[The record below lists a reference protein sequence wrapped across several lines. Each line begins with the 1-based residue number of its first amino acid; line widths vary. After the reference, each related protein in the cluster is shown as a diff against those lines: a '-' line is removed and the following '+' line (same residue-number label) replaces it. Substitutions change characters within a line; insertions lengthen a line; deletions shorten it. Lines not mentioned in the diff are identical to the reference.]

1 MIQHHHR
8 YRRTLLLLFL
18 FSLFNNSRNNTAY
31 GSLFN
36 PRPTSFLHKTRGG
49 SSTKALDG
57 KDNNRSRSIISSSGS
72 RQRQHNLSVLSTNHS
87 LVDED
92 KDENDDDHTSSSS
105 SSLPVDDNQI
115 ADTTTTTNNTA
126 EAITTTEDINITHVI
141 KKDGTH
147 QPLSKT
153 KILKRLQNLSYGLS
167 TKKYLQLE
175 SLVSTIVS
183 MTYPNI
189 TTREID
195 ILASETSASK
205 STQHPDYA
213 TLASRICISAN
224 HKVTPT
230 SFSEAM
236 LQLNNE
242 EDDGSNGFI
251 NNELISLIQ
260 RRSNEINERIVNER
274 DYDMTYFGY
283 KTLERSYLLKKQGS
297 NNGSSTT
304 KSNAEVVERV
314 QYMWMRV
321 ALGIHCC
328 KYRDDGDV
336 DEEEDGRRRRR
347 RSQTDDEDEETA
359 ATTTTTTQSSFT
371 KEEEEEED
379 ANLQAAFETY
389 DLMSQ
394 GYFTHASPTLFH
406 AGTTHPQLCSCFLV
420 QMSDDSIHG
429 IYDTLKRC
437 AVISKSAGG
446 VGLCVNKI
454 RARGTF
460 IKGTRGVSN
469 GLVPMLRVFDS
480 TSHYVDQGGGKR
492 PGAFAIYV
500 EPWHADIFDVLNLR
514 KNHGKEEQRARN
526 LFYGLWVP
534 DLFMKR
540 VENDGL
546 WSLMCPHQ
554 CPGLSECHGDEFNTL
569 YEKYESEGRYTRQV
583 RARTLWAAILDA
595 QIETGT
601 PYLLYKDAA
610 NKKSNQQ
617 NLGTIQCSN
626 LCTEIIQYT
635 DSEEVAV
642 CNLAS
647 ICLSKF
653 VVTERGTRYG
663 SASEVGKAYFDH
675 EQLHKVT
682 KIITRNL
689 DKVIDV
695 NQYPIEGAKKSNRRH
710 RPIGIGVSGLA
721 DAFLRLGLPFASDE
735 AKELNEAIF
744 ETIYHAA
751 LEASNEI
758 AQSKGSYDTFE
769 GSPAS
774 RGELQYNLWGINDEE
789 TPSIRHARKGHHHQ
803 QPPPDITKLQKYSK
817 QVEEVGYDWDD
828 LRQRIMYKGGLRNS
842 LLVAPMPTASTS
854 QILGVNECFEPFASN
869 LYVRRVK
876 AGEFIIVNP
885 HLIQDLTDLGIWNQN
900 VRNQLMRDGGSV
912 AKIDCIPDRLKDLYK
927 TVWEMKMKD
936 IIDMA
941 ADRGKFIDQSQSLN
955 LFMAV
960 PTANKLTA
968 MHFYAWKK
976 GLKTGIYYLRTRPAV
991 NAIQVTVSKTD
1002 ENEDTTTT
1010 SAVEDGQSTIPEL
1023 LDDICLSCSA

>member
-1 MIQHHHR
+1 M
-8 YRRTLLLLFL
+8 L
-18 FSLFNNSRNNTAY
+18 
-31 GSLFN
+31 
-36 PRPTSFLHKTRGG
+36 
-49 SSTKALDG
+49 ALNEDG
-57 KDNNRSRSIISSSGS
+57 KGFVNN
-72 RQRQHNLSVLSTNHS
+72 
-87 LVDED
+87 D
-92 KDENDDDHTSSSS
+92 
-105 SSLPVDDNQI
+105 I
-115 ADTTTTTNNTA
+115 AD
-126 EAITTTEDINITHVI
+126 
-141 KKDGTH
+141 
-147 QPLSKT
+147 
-153 KILKRLQNLSYGLS
+153 
-167 TKKYLQLE
+167 
-175 SLVSTIVS
+175 LV
-183 MTYPNI
+183 
-189 TTREID
+189 
-195 ILASETSASK
+195 
-205 STQHPDYA
+205 
-213 TLASRICISAN
+213 
-224 HKVTPT
+224 
-230 SFSEAM
+230 
-236 LQLNNE
+236 
-242 EDDGSNGFI
+242 
-251 NNELISLIQ
+251 
-260 RRSNEINERIVNER
+260 RRRGDEINAKIDMDR
-274 DYDMTYFGY
+274 DFDITYFGY
-283 KTLERSYLLKKQGS
+283 KTLERSYLLKIDEE
-297 NNGSSTT
+297 TIL
-304 KSNAEVVERV
+304 ERP

-328 KYRDDGDV
+328 NNKKEQDGDH
-336 DEEEDGRRRRR
+336 
-347 RSQTDDEDEETA
+347 QTQ
-359 ATTTTTTQSSFT
+359 TTT
-371 KEEEEEED
+371 KEEED

-389 DLMSQ
+389 ELMSR

-406 AGTTHPQLCSCFLV
+406 AGTVHPQLCSCFLI
-420 QMSDDSIHG
+420 QMSDDSING

-437 AVISKSAGG
+437 AVISKAAGG
-446 VGLCVNKI
+446 IGLCVNKI

-469 GLVPMLRVFDS
+469 GLVPMLRVYDS

-540 VENDGL
+540 VEEDGM

-554 CPGLSECHGDEFNTL
+554 CQGLAECHGEEFERL
-569 YEKYESEGRYTRQV
+569 YEKYESEGRFVRQV
-583 RARTLWAAILDA
+583 RARTLWASILDA

-610 NKKSNQQ
+610 NRKSNQQ

-653 VVTERGTRYG
+653 VVTERGRYG
-663 SASEVGKAYFDH
+663 STEPGKAYFDH
-675 EQLHKVT
+675 ERLHEVA

-695 NQYPIEGAKKSNRRH
+695 NQYPIEGAKKSNRSH

-721 DAFLRLGLPFASDE
+721 DAFLRLGLSFTSEE
-735 AKELNEAIF
+735 ARELNEAIF
-744 ETIYHAA
+744 ETIYHAS
-751 LEASNEI
+751 LEASHEI
-758 AQSKGSYDTFE
+758 AQERGSYDSFE

-774 RGELQYNLWGINDEE
+774 RGELQHNLWGINDDE
-789 TPSIRHARKGHHHQ
+789 TPSIRCAKRQ
-803 QPPPDITKLQKYSK
+803 QQEPNVNGSDVTRLQRYSK
-817 QVEEVGYDWDD
+817 LVDEAGYNWDE
-828 LRQRIMYKGGLRNS
+828 LRQKIVKGGLRNS

-854 QILGVNECFEPFASN
+854 QILGVNECFEPFSSN

-885 HLIQDLTDLGIWNQN
+885 HLIQDLTDLGIWNKN

-912 AKIDCIPDRLKDLYK
+912 AKIDCVPDHLKELYK

-955 LFMAV
+955 LFMAT

-976 GLKTGIYYLRTRPAV
+976 GLKTGIYYLRTRPAA
-991 NAIQVTVSKTD
+991 NAKQVTVTKTD
-1002 ENEDTTTT
+1002 EADEEEDAALTQ
-1010 SAVEDGQSTIPEL
+1010 GIPEL
-1023 LDDICLSCSA
+1023 SADAECLSCSA

>member
-1 MIQHHHR
+1 M
-8 YRRTLLLLFL
+8 LALNEDGNGFV
-18 FSLFNNSRNNTAY
+18 NN
-31 GSLFN
+31 
-36 PRPTSFLHKTRGG
+36 
-49 SSTKALDG
+49 D
-57 KDNNRSRSIISSSGS
+57 
-72 RQRQHNLSVLSTNHS
+72 
-87 LVDED
+87 
-92 KDENDDDHTSSSS
+92 
-105 SSLPVDDNQI
+105 I
-115 ADTTTTTNNTA
+115 AD
-126 EAITTTEDINITHVI
+126 
-141 KKDGTH
+141 
-147 QPLSKT
+147 
-153 KILKRLQNLSYGLS
+153 
-167 TKKYLQLE
+167 
-175 SLVSTIVS
+175 LV
-183 MTYPNI
+183 
-189 TTREID
+189 
-195 ILASETSASK
+195 
-205 STQHPDYA
+205 
-213 TLASRICISAN
+213 
-224 HKVTPT
+224 
-230 SFSEAM
+230 
-236 LQLNNE
+236 
-242 EDDGSNGFI
+242 
-251 NNELISLIQ
+251 
-260 RRSNEINERIVNER
+260 RRRGDEINAKIDMDR
-274 DYDMTYFGY
+274 DFDITYFGY
-283 KTLERSYLLKKQGS
+283 KTLERSYLLKIDEE
-297 NNGSSTT
+297 TIL
-304 KSNAEVVERV
+304 ERP

-328 KYRDDGDV
+328 NNKKEQDGDH
-336 DEEEDGRRRRR
+336 
-347 RSQTDDEDEETA
+347 QTQ
-359 ATTTTTTQSSFT
+359 TTT
-371 KEEEEEED
+371 KEEDD

-389 DLMSQ
+389 ELMSR

-406 AGTTHPQLCSCFLV
+406 AGTVHPQLCSCFLI
-420 QMSDDSIHG
+420 QMSDDSING

-437 AVISKSAGG
+437 AVISKAAGG
-446 VGLCVNKI
+446 IGLCVNKI

-469 GLVPMLRVFDS
+469 GLVPMLRVYDS

-540 VENDGL
+540 VEEDGM

-554 CPGLSECHGDEFNTL
+554 CQGLAECHGEEFERL
-569 YEKYESEGRYTRQV
+569 YEKYESEGRFVRQV
-583 RARTLWAAILDA
+583 RARTLWASILDA

-610 NKKSNQQ
+610 NRKSNQQ

-653 VVTERGTRYG
+653 VVTERGRYG
-663 SASEVGKAYFDH
+663 STEPGKAYFDH
-675 EQLHKVT
+675 ERLHEVA

-695 NQYPIEGAKKSNRRH
+695 NQYPIEGAKKSNRSH

-721 DAFLRLGLPFASDE
+721 DAFLRLGLSFTSEE
-735 AKELNEAIF
+735 ARELNEAIF
-744 ETIYHAA
+744 ETIYHAS
-751 LEASNEI
+751 LEASHEI
-758 AQSKGSYDTFE
+758 AQEKGSYDSFE

-774 RGELQYNLWGINDEE
+774 RGELQHNLWGINDDE
-789 TPSIRHARKGHHHQ
+789 TPSIRCAKRQQEPNVKGSDVRRLQ
-803 QPPPDITKLQKYSK
+803 RYTKL
-817 QVEEVGYDWDD
+817 VEEAGYDWDE
-828 LRQRIMYKGGLRNS
+828 LRQKIVKGGLRNS

-854 QILGVNECFEPFASN
+854 QILGVNECFEPFSSN

-885 HLIQDLTDLGIWNQN
+885 HLIQDLTDLGIWNKN

-912 AKIDCIPDRLKDLYK
+912 AKIDCVPDHLKELYK

-955 LFMAV
+955 LFMAT

-976 GLKTGIYYLRTRPAV
+976 GLKTGIYYLRTRPAA
-991 NAIQVTVSKTD
+991 NAKQVTVTKTD
-1002 ENEDTTTT
+1002 EADEEEDAALTQ
-1010 SAVEDGQSTIPEL
+1010 GIPEL
-1023 LDDICLSCSA
+1023 SADAECLSCSA

>member
-1 MIQHHHR
+1 MPRHNAILAAILFGICC
-8 YRRTLLLLFL
+8 YDLPFVANCSLL
-18 FSLFNNSRNNTAY
+18 
-31 GSLFN
+31 
-36 PRPTSFLHKTRGG
+36 PRGG
-49 SSTKALDG
+49 GGSGRPSFIPHPRGGDSTKALD
-57 KDNNRSRSIISSSGS
+57 KDAIISQRRELKLSVDYESDNNEEEEFAQHSSVDNFDANADDAVDDTLYVTKKGGATEPLNKDKILQRLRNLSSGLDL
-72 RQRQHNLSVLSTNHS
+72 RFLSLTS
-87 LVDED
+87 L
-92 KDENDDDHTSSSS
+92 
-105 SSLPVDDNQI
+105 
-115 ADTTTTTNNTA
+115 A
-126 EAITTTEDINITHVI
+126 E
-141 KKDGTH
+141 
-147 QPLSKT
+147 S
-153 KILKRLQNLSYGLS
+153 ILQG
-167 TKKYLQLE
+167 
-175 SLVSTIVS
+175 
-183 MTYPNI
+183 TYPNI
-189 TTREID
+189 TTSEID
-195 ILASETSASK
+195 TLASETAASR
-205 STQHPDYA
+205 STQHPHYA
-213 TLASRICISAN
+213 RLAARICATAN
-224 HKVTPT
+224 HKATPN

-236 LQLNNE
+236 LLLNEGGEGFVNNE
-242 EDDGSNGFI
+242 IADLVKRRGREIDGKI
-251 NNELISLIQ
+251 AH
-260 RRSNEINERIVNER
+260 ER
-274 DYDMTYFGY
+274 DLEMSYFGY
-283 KTLERSYLLKKQGS
+283 KTLERSYLLKMDEE
-297 NNGSSTT
+297 
-304 KSNAEVVERV
+304 AIVERP

-328 KYRDDGDV
+328 KPSNEHND
-336 DEEEDGRRRRR
+336 
-347 RSQTDDEDEETA
+347 QI
-359 ATTTTTTQSSFT
+359 SSSIS
-371 KEEEEEED
+371 KEQED
-379 ANLQAAFETY
+379 ANLEAAFETY
-389 DLMSQ
+389 DLMSR

-406 AGTTHPQLCSCFLV
+406 AGTVHPQLCSCFLV
-420 QMSDDSIHG
+420 QMSDDSING

-437 AVISKSAGG
+437 AVISKAAGG
-446 VGLCVNKI
+446 IGLCVNKI

-460 IKGTRGVSN
+460 IKGTRGISN

-492 PGAFAIYV
+492 PGAFAIYL

-540 VENDGL
+540 VEEDGM
-546 WSLMCPHQ
+546 WSLMCPHE
-554 CPGLSECHGDEFNTL
+554 CPGLAECHGDEFEQL
-569 YEKYESEGRYTRQV
+569 YEKYESEGRYKRQV
-583 RARTLWAAILDA
+583 RARSLWAAILDA

-610 NKKSNQQ
+610 NRKSNQK

-635 DSEEVAV
+635 DEEEVAV

-653 VVTERGTRYG
+653 VVSEKGGTYG
-663 SASEVGKAYFDH
+663 STKPGQAYFDH
-675 EQLHKVT
+675 EQLHKVA

-695 NQYPIEGAKKSNRRH
+695 NQYPIEGAKKSNRSH

-721 DAFLRLGLPFASDE
+721 DAFLRLGLPFSSKE
-735 AKELNEAIF
+735 AQALNEAIF
-744 ETIYHAA
+744 ETIYHAS

-758 AQSKGSYDTFE
+758 AQEKGSYSTFD

-774 RGELQYNLWGINDEE
+774 MGKLQFNLWGVSDDE
-789 TPSIRHARKGHHHQ
+789 TPSRRLNLQRGDSINN
-803 QPPPDITKLQKYSK
+803 DNLQKYSK
-817 QVEEVGYDWDD
+817 EVEETGYDWDN
-828 LRQRIMYKGGLRNS
+828 LRHKIVNKGGLRNS

-885 HLIQDLTDLGIWNQN
+885 HLIQDLTDLGLWNQN

-912 AKIDCIPDRLKDLYK
+912 AKIDCIPDHLKELYK
-927 TVWEMKMKD
+927 TVWEIKMKD

-941 ADRGKFIDQSQSLN
+941 AGRGKFIDQSQSLN

-991 NAIQVTVSKTD
+991 NAIQFTVSKTTVD
-1002 ENEDTTTT
+1002 ESDT
-1010 SAVEDGQSTIPEL
+1010 AAQANNIPQ
-1023 LDDICLSCSA
+1023 LDDSECLSCSA

>member
-1 MIQHHHR
+1 M
-8 YRRTLLLLFL
+8 L
-18 FSLFNNSRNNTAY
+18 
-31 GSLFN
+31 
-36 PRPTSFLHKTRGG
+36 
-49 SSTKALDG
+49 ALNEDG
-57 KDNNRSRSIISSSGS
+57 KGFVNN
-72 RQRQHNLSVLSTNHS
+72 
-87 LVDED
+87 D
-92 KDENDDDHTSSSS
+92 
-105 SSLPVDDNQI
+105 I
-115 ADTTTTTNNTA
+115 AD
-126 EAITTTEDINITHVI
+126 
-141 KKDGTH
+141 
-147 QPLSKT
+147 
-153 KILKRLQNLSYGLS
+153 
-167 TKKYLQLE
+167 
-175 SLVSTIVS
+175 LV
-183 MTYPNI
+183 
-189 TTREID
+189 
-195 ILASETSASK
+195 
-205 STQHPDYA
+205 
-213 TLASRICISAN
+213 
-224 HKVTPT
+224 
-230 SFSEAM
+230 
-236 LQLNNE
+236 
-242 EDDGSNGFI
+242 
-251 NNELISLIQ
+251 
-260 RRSNEINERIVNER
+260 RRRGDEINAKIDMDR
-274 DYDMTYFGY
+274 DFDLTYFGY
-283 KTLERSYLLKKQGS
+283 KTLERSYLLKIDEE
-297 NNGSSTT
+297 TIL
-304 KSNAEVVERV
+304 ERP

-328 KYRDDGDV
+328 NNKKEQDGAH
-336 DEEEDGRRRRR
+336 
-347 RSQTDDEDEETA
+347 QTQ
-359 ATTTTTTQSSFT
+359 TTT
-371 KEEEEEED
+371 KEEED

-389 DLMSQ
+389 ELMSR

-406 AGTTHPQLCSCFLV
+406 AGTVHPQLCSCFLI
-420 QMSDDSIHG
+420 QMSDDSING

-437 AVISKSAGG
+437 AVISKAAGG
-446 VGLCVNKI
+446 IGLCVNKI

-469 GLVPMLRVFDS
+469 GLVPMLRVYDS

-540 VENDGL
+540 VEEDGM

-554 CPGLSECHGDEFNTL
+554 CQGLAECHGEEFERL
-569 YEKYESEGRYTRQV
+569 YEKYESEGRFVRQI
-583 RARTLWAAILDA
+583 RARTLWASILDA

-610 NKKSNQQ
+610 NRKSNQQ

-653 VVTERGTRYG
+653 VVTERGRYG
-663 SASEVGKAYFDH
+663 STEPGKAYFDH
-675 EQLHKVT
+675 ERLHEVA

-695 NQYPIEGAKKSNRRH
+695 NQYPIEGAKKSNRSH

-721 DAFLRLGLPFASDE
+721 DAFLRLGLSFTSEDAR
-735 AKELNEAIF
+735 ELNEAIF
-744 ETIYHAA
+744 ETIYHAS
-751 LEASNEI
+751 LEASHEI
-758 AQSKGSYDTFE
+758 AQEKGSYDSFE

-774 RGELQYNLWGINDEE
+774 RGELQHNLWGSNDDE
-789 TPSIRHARKGHHHQ
+789 TPSIRCAKRQ
-803 QPPPDITKLQKYSK
+803 QQEPNVNGSDVSRLQRYTKL
-817 QVEEVGYDWDD
+817 VEEAGYNWDE
-828 LRQRIMYKGGLRNS
+828 LRQKIVKGGLRNS

-854 QILGVNECFEPFASN
+854 QILGVNECFEPFSSN

-885 HLIQDLTDLGIWNQN
+885 HLIQDLTDLGIWNKN

-912 AKIDCIPDRLKDLYK
+912 AKIDCVPDRLKELYK

-955 LFMAV
+955 LFMAT

-976 GLKTGIYYLRTRPAV
+976 GLKTGIYYLRTRPAA
-991 NAIQVTVSKTD
+991 NAKQVTVTKTD
-1002 ENEDTTTT
+1002 EADEEEDAALTQ
-1010 SAVEDGQSTIPEL
+1010 GIPEL
-1023 LDDICLSCSA
+1023 NADAECLSCSA

>member
-1 MIQHHHR
+1 MR
-8 YRRTLLLLFL
+8 
-18 FSLFNNSRNNTAY
+18 
-31 GSLFN
+31 
-36 PRPTSFLHKTRGG
+36 
-49 SSTKALDG
+49 ALD
-57 KDNNRSRSIISSSGS
+57 KDAIIS
-72 RQRQHNLSVLSTNHS
+72 QRKLNLVESD
-87 LVDED
+87 DE
-92 KDENDDDHTSSSS
+92 KSKE
-105 SSLPVDDNQI
+105 VDDVSTEL
-115 ADTTTTTNNTA
+115 ADVA
-126 EAITTTEDINITHVI
+126 DIDPVGETLQVT
-141 KKDGTH
+141 KKDGTIERLDEDKVL
-147 QPLSKT
+147 QR
-153 KILKRLQNLSYGLS
+153 LKNLSEGLDLRFIS
-167 TKKYLQLE
+167 LTEVAE
-175 SLVSTIVS
+175 SIIQG
-183 MTYPNI
+183 TYPNI
-189 TTREID
+189 TTTEID
-195 ILASETSASK
+195 TLASETAASK

-213 TLASRICISAN
+213 RLAARICASAN
-224 HKVTPT
+224 HKST
-230 SFSEAM
+230 SNKFSEAM
-236 LQLNNE
+236 LRLNEGGNGFVNNE
-242 EDDGSNGFI
+242 IAD
-251 NNELISLIQ
+251 LVK
-260 RRSNEINERIVNER
+260 RRGDEIDEKIVAER
-274 DYDMTYFGY
+274 DLEMTYFGF
-283 KTLERSYLLKKQGS
+283 KTLERSYLLRMDEE
-297 NNGSSTT
+297 TI
-304 KSNAEVVERV
+304 VERP

-328 KYRDDGDV
+328 KSPDG
-336 DEEEDGRRRRR
+336 EDPTPF
-347 RSQTDDEDEETA
+347 S
-359 ATTTTTTQSSFT
+359 
-371 KEEEEEED
+371 KEEED
-379 ANLQAAFETY
+379 ANLEAAFESY
-389 DLMSQ
+389 DLMSR

-420 QMSDDSIHG
+420 QMSDDSING

-446 VGLCVNKI
+446 IGLCVNKI
-454 RARGTF
+454 RATGTF

-540 VENDGL
+540 VEEDGM

-554 CPGLSECHGDEFNTL
+554 CPGLAECHSEKFEEL
-569 YEKYESEGRYTRQV
+569 YEKYESEGRFKRQV
-583 RARTLWAAILDA
+583 RARVLWSAILDA

-610 NKKSNQQ
+610 NSKSNQK

-635 DSEEVAV
+635 SDEEVAV

-653 VVTERGTRYG
+653 VVSERGRFG
-663 SASEVGKAYFDH
+663 STKVGAAFFDH

-695 NQYPIEGAKKSNRRH
+695 NQYPIDGARQSNRNH
-710 RPIGIGVSGLA
+710 RPMGIGVSGLA
-721 DAFLRLGLPFASDE
+721 DAFLRLGLPFASKE

-744 ETIYHAA
+744 ETIYHAS

-758 AQSKGSYDTFE
+758 AQEKGSYNTFD

-774 RGELQYNLWGINDEE
+774 EGKLQFNLWGMNDDE
-789 TPSIRHARKGHHHQ
+789 TPSRRHMKEQLEDGSNININ
-803 QPPPDITKLQKYSK
+803 DLQKYSNDAK
-817 QVEEVGYDWDD
+817 EAGYDWDK
-828 LRQRIMYKGGLRNS
+828 LRQNIVEGGLRNS

-885 HLIQDLTDLGIWNQN
+885 HLIQDLTDLGIWNKN
-900 VRNQLMRDGGSV
+900 VRNELMRDGGSV
-912 AKIDCIPDRLKDLYK
+912 ANIDCVPDHLKELYK

-976 GLKTGIYYLRTRPAV
+976 GLKTGMYYLRTRPAV
-991 NAIQVTVSKTD
+991 NAIQFTVSKSMTD
-1002 ENEDTTTT
+1002 ENDVAAQVH
-1010 SAVEDGQSTIPEL
+1010 SIPEIN
-1023 LDDICLSCSA
+1023 DSECLSCSA

>member
-1 MIQHHHR
+1 MKVQPHSAIMPPLLVKSLVVATLSWPSGANGSMSPYHRRPTDHLRHHR
-8 YRRTLLLLFL
+8 RQRWQEGRR
-18 FSLFNNSRNNTAY
+18 
-31 GSLFN
+31 GV
-36 PRPTSFLHKTRGG
+36 PSFLRRVIVGG
-49 SSTKALDG
+49 GEDTVAVAAGIRSSTNA
-57 KDNNRSRSIISSSGS
+57 SSSMISDEPRIDNEHVAHYQAADANG
-72 RQRQHNLSVLSTNHS
+72 HDDTN
-87 LVDED
+87 
-92 KDENDDDHTSSSS
+92 NDDYSDSAKMGDEASTAM
-105 SSLPVDDNQI
+105 PP
-115 ADTTTTTNNTA
+115 TT
-126 EAITTTEDINITHVI
+126 IQYVI
-141 KKDGTH
+141 KKDGTAE
-147 QPLSKT
+147 LFDED
-153 KILKRLQNLSYGLS
+153 KILRRLQNLSSDLDLRFLS
-167 TKKYLQLE
+167 LTDLAR
-175 SLVSTIVS
+175 SICDGI
-183 MTYPNI
+183 YPNI
-189 TTREID
+189 TTSEID
-195 ILASETSASK
+195 TLASETAASR
-205 STQHPDYA
+205 STTHPDYA
-213 TLASRICISAN
+213 RLAAMICISAN
-224 HKVTPT
+224 HRSTPNT
-230 SFSEAM
+230 FSEAM
-236 LQLNNE
+236 IILNRGDGGDGENG
-242 EDDGSNGFI
+242 DDVATRGGGGFVSDDI
-251 NNELISLIQ
+251 ADLV
-260 RRSNEINERIVNER
+260 RRRGREIDERIRSER
-274 DYDMTYFGY
+274 DMEMSYFGF
-283 KTLERSYLLKKQGS
+283 KTLERSYLLRL
-297 NNGSSTT
+297 NENTI
-304 KSNAEVVERV
+304 VERP

-321 ALGIHCC
+321 ALGIHCR
-328 KYRDDGDV
+328 KYRRDDSEGGRDDVENPIGDNSV
-336 DEEEDGRRRRR
+336 SSKQISHEED
-347 RSQTDDEDEETA
+347 
-359 ATTTTTTQSSFT
+359 
-371 KEEEEEED
+371 ED
-379 ANLQAAFETY
+379 ANLRAAFETY
-389 DLMSQ
+389 DLMSR

-420 QMSDDSIHG
+420 QMSDDSING

-446 VGLCVNKI
+446 IGLCVNKI

-469 GLVPMLRVFDS
+469 GLVPMLRVYDS

-492 PGAFAIYV
+492 PGAFAIYL
-500 EPWHADIFDVLNLR
+500 EPWHADVFDVLNLR

-534 DLFMKR
+534 DLFMRR
-540 VENDGL
+540 VEEDGM
-546 WSLMCPHQ
+546 WSLMCPHVCQ
-554 CPGLSECHGDEFNTL
+554 GLAECHGEEFDRL
-569 YEKYESEGRYTRQV
+569 YEGYESEGRYVRQV

-610 NKKSNQQ
+610 NEKSNQK

-635 DSEEVAV
+635 DKEEVAV

-653 VVTERGTRYG
+653 VVSEKGRYG
-663 SASEVGKAYFDH
+663 STAPGMAYFDH
-675 EQLHKVT
+675 EGLHKVA
-682 KIITRNL
+682 KIITKNL

-695 NQYPIEGAKKSNRRH
+695 NQYPIEGARKSNMRH

-721 DAFLRLGLPFASDE
+721 DAFLRLGLPFASRE

-758 AQSKGSYDTFE
+758 AQTKGSYATFD

-774 RGELQYNLWGINDEE
+774 EGKLQFNLWGMNDGE
-789 TPSIRHARKGHHHQ
+789 TPSRRRQHSKGGCL
-803 QPPPDITKLQKYSK
+803 DGNTKLQQYPKE
-817 QVEEVGYDWDD
+817 VEEFGYDWDK
-828 LRQRIMYKGGLRNS
+828 LRQSIITSGLRNS

-885 HLIQDLTDLGIWNQN
+885 HLIQDLTDLGIWNKN

-927 TVWEMKMKD
+927 TVWEIKMKD

-941 ADRGKFIDQSQSLN
+941 SDRGRFIDQSQSLN

-960 PTANKLTA
+960 PTASKLTA

-991 NAIQVTVSKTD
+991 NAIQYTVSKSMTD
-1002 ENEDTTTT
+1002 ESN
-1010 SAVEDGQSTIPEL
+1010 G
-1023 LDDICLSCSA
+1023 DIQAQNILPNDIECLSCSA